1 MSTMLDRKTSW
12 QDRLAYQW
20 GVLKPFALVL
30 VLGLVAGPL
39 ISNYMGWQVTSGAAN
54 RENSAVAIRQQ
65 AMVCDAMARGD
76 TPNASTLDWGAR
88 RSLAEKFAV
97 MPGRQEA
104 ESGVAM
110 ACSEMLAKP

>member
-1 MSTMLDRKTSW
+1 MTATLDRKTSW

-30 VLGLVAGPL
+30 ALGLVAGPL
-39 ISNYMGWQVTSGAAN
+39 ISNYLGWQVTSGAAN
-54 RENSAVAIRQQ
+54 RETRAVAVRQQ

-76 TPNASTLDWGAR
+76 TPGAATLDWGAR
-88 RSLAEKFAV
+88 RTLAEKYAV
-97 MPGRQEA
+97 MPGREEA

-110 ACSEMLAKP
+110 ACSEMLARP